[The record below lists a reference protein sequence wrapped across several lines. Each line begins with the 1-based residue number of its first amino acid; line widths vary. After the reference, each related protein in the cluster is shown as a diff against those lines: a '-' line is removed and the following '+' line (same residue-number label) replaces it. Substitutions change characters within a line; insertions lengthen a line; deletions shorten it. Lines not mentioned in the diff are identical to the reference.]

1 MMLLPVKAKAGG
13 TNKDTTSMRTQG
25 WTQMLSILALLATG
39 ASAFSVQHS
48 TTRSIPRQM
57 PWSNEVPRTS
67 PFVLPN
73 SNPSGQ
79 RRPCALHMSASSSS
93 SSSPP
98 SNSGLSSSASSA
110 ADLTT
115 SPNGADVSTSAS
127 SKIPFYKV
135 LWKFSRPH
143 TIIGSALAIPSL
155 HLLASPTLAIALSVP
170 NLVACVA
177 AMIPA
182 CLMNLYIT
190 GLNQITDVE
199 IDKVNKPYLPI
210 AAGLLTMKDAIVTV
224 VLALVASLAMGLSY
238 GTQGLN
244 VALWGS
250 AVLGTIYSLEPFRFK
265 RFPVLAAFCIVAV
278 RGAIINASF
287 YAHAKAS
294 VLGSPVA
301 TVLGC
306 LATDRACFLSS
317 LFFGV
322 FGLVIA
328 LMKDVPDVVGD
339 RLANVKTFSVRL
351 GQAQVFTGMRRLLSG
366 LFWAV
371 SAAFVN
377 QAVRAFSNS
386 SMGLAACRLVTAAAS
401 AWAGWSVRQES
412 QSVNPEDSDQVYSYY
427 MHLWKLFYMSYL
439 VLPFAR

>member
-1 MMLLPVKAKAGG
+1 M
-13 TNKDTTSMRTQG
+13 T
-25 WTQMLSILALLATG
+25 
-39 ASAFSVQHS
+39 
-48 TTRSIPRQM
+48 
-57 PWSNEVPRTS
+57 
-67 PFVLPN
+67 
-73 SNPSGQ
+73 
-79 RRPCALHMSASSSS
+79 ASS
-93 SSSPP
+93 
-98 SNSGLSSSASSA
+98 NQGLSSSAS
-110 ADLTT
+110 ADLA
-115 SPNGADVSTSAS
+115 PNGAAASANTEQMS
-127 SKIPFYKV
+127 FPQI

-143 TIIGSALAIPSL
+143 TIIGSAMAVPSL
-155 HLLASPTLAIALSVP
+155 HFLAAPTLAAAFSMQ
-170 NLVACVA
+170 NLGAIVW

-210 AAGLLTMKDAIVTV
+210 AAGLLSMRQAVVTV
-224 VLALVASLAMGLSY
+224 VLSLVASLAIGMAV

-250 AVLGTIYSLEPFRFK
+250 AILGTIYSVEPFRFK
-265 RFPVLAAFCIVAV
+265 RFPALAAFCIVAV

-287 YAHAKAS
+287 FTHALAS
-294 VLGSPVA
+294 AYGQAGA

-306 LATDRACFLSS
+306 LATNRACALSS

-351 GQAQVFTGMRRLLSG
+351 GQKQVFTGMRRLLSV
-366 LFWAV
+366 LFWGVGATF
-371 SAAFVN
+371 ARH
-377 QAVRAFSNS
+377 AVRAWTS
-386 SMGLAACRLVTAAAS
+386 STGLAACRLVTAAAA
-401 AWAGWSVRQES
+401 AWAGWSVRQ
-412 QSVNPEDSDQVYSYY
+412 QAQGVNPEDSDQVYTYY